1 MNVQLFYQPLVESA
15 QELARDASKSM
26 ESWGHTVDLKSI
38 LEPLDDVGRDVDL
51 VVTFGGDGSILRS
64 THLSA
69 PCQVPVLGV
78 NLGRVGFLSEIGPDD
93 LPDGLRPYLE
103 GKAFVEERA
112 LVEATVKDGERKFV
126 NLQES
131 PSPASLPLIAL
142 NEVFVGRGAIGRLVK
157 MTVRVD
163 GTTIGDYRADGLI
176 VASPTGSTAY
186 GLASGGP
193 VIGPDVEALVLVAV
207 SAQANPVNSLVLPA
221 SAVVEITVRSDHAPV
236 LSSDG
241 LFDVALESG
250 DTVVVRQSLQKGRF
264 LRRGRDGNFYDRL
277 LERLR

>member
-1 MNVQLFYQPLVESA
+1 MNLQLFYQPLVEGA
-15 QELARDASKSM
+15 QELARNASKSM
-26 ESWGHTVDLKSI
+26 EGWGHTVDLKSI
-38 LEPLDDVGRDVDL
+38 LDPLDDVGREVDL
-51 VVTFGGDGSILRS
+51 VITFGGDGSILRS

-78 NLGRVGFLSEIGPDD
+78 NLGRVGFLSEIGPYD

-112 LVEATVKDGERKFV
+112 LVEASVKDGERKFV

-163 GTTIGDYRADGLI
+163 GTNIGDYRADGLI

-193 VIGPDVEALVLVAV
+193 VIGPDVEAIVLVAV
-207 SAQANPVNSLVLPA
+207 SAQTNPVNSLVLPS
-221 SAVVEITVRSDHAPV
+221 SAVVEITVRADHPPV

-241 LFDVALESG
+241 LFDVSLEPG
-250 DTVVVRQSLQKGRF
+250 DTVVVRQSLHRGRF
-264 LRRGRDGNFYDRL
+264 LRRDRNGNFYDRL
-277 LERLR
+277 LDRLR